1 MQLLGQFTKERPKMQ
16 LSIVGCPDKKQ
27 FRPYVKRAV
36 IFYAEQLIKP
46 KLLENICLRIKFNPK
61 LDAYGYAQILEYNSS
76 KKAREFEI
84 ELHPGI
90 GAAEILKCLAHEMT
104 HIKQYVYGETNE
116 TLTRWTGIKIDSDN
130 LDYWVQPWEIE
141 AHGMESGLFTKFATK
156 EKLWEVFTG
165 IQNPDSPIIPES
177 IGWKQ
182 SDVLPN

>member
-1 MQLLGQFTKERPKMQ
+1 
-16 LSIVGCPDKKQ
+16 
-27 FRPYVKRAV
+27 
-36 IFYAEQLIKP
+36 
-46 KLLENICLRIKFNPK
+46 
-61 LDAYGYAQILEYNSS
+61 
-76 KKAREFEI
+76 
-84 ELHPGI
+84 
-90 GAAEILKCLAHEMT
+90 MT

-116 TLTRWTGIKIDSDN
+116 TLTRWKGIKIDSDN